1 MRLHS
6 GIVDAQ
12 EFGCA
17 GHSVN
22 IEVLTLGSLFV
33 HELKYGIGRVRV
45 LEDCAG
51 DQTFPTFFILGLDMY
66 LQVCRY
72 SAHSHNQ
79 KYLQI
84 HVKPQ
89 NEKSWKGFSKGKK
102 GMTNQAGQRGIFAN
116 RLSRT
121 IISG

>member
-33 HELKYGIGRVRV
+33 HELKDGIGRVRV
-45 LEDCAG
+45 LEDRAG
-51 DQTFPTFFILGLDMY
+51 DHEPDLG
-66 LQVCRY
+66 RE
-72 SAHSHNQ
+72 SSIFGNHSH
-79 KYLQI
+79 L
-84 HVKPQ
+84 
-89 NEKSWKGFSKGKK
+89 F
-102 GMTNQAGQRGIFAN
+102 
-116 RLSRT
+116 
-121 IISG
+121 